1 MARLKAT
8 EPWRHVPRH
17 LSVQIGTRIQN
28 LRRRNLGPEREEC
41 VGMSEARGSLKPEKL
56 SG

>member
-41 VGMSEARGSLKPEKL
+41 VGMSEARGSLKLEKL